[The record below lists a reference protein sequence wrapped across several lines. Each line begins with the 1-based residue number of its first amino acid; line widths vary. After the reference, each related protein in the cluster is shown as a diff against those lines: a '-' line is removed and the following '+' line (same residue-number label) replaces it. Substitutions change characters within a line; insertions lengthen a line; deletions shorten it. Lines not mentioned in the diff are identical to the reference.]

1 MIRFLTFKGF
11 ISWALKAADIWL
23 WPIGSAG
30 RRKGNVRKEEAKGF
44 LPLCQ
49 NFYYSDS
56 DNSGNVCVTSEALTP
71 IKLDCLNPAIA
82 DEPFS
87 WTQVTWPLSFVPL
100 AKKYYWFPIVAD
112 ICNISL
118 SPFSCSVFPLSV
130 QPIFFIKFSL
140 L

>member
-30 RRKGNVRKEEAKGF
+30 RRQGNVRKEEAKGF

-100 AKKYYWFPIVAD
+100 AKKILLVPHCCRYLQHIIV
-112 ICNISL
+112 
-118 SPFSCSVFPLSV
+118 
-130 QPIFFIKFSL
+130 PIFLLSFSIVSATNFL
-140 L
+140 Y